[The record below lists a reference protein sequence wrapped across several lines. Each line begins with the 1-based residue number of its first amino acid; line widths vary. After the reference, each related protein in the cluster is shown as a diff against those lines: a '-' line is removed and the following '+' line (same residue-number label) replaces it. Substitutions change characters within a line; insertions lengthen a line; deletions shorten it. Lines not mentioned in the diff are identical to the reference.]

1 MAASRSEQI
10 RELLSQAATFR
21 FCGPSDDP
29 DEITAVTLGFRHLV
43 TQIKRI
49 SRPIIPD
56 ELAAKLDA
64 LTVDPDDLYSAF
76 DAKAELDA
84 LATDLEEALDVADAS
99 PRQLHAGWIVDPDLI
114 SKIEQSNGSRL
125 NVVHLV
131 RVLREIN
138 SSFAHGNVVG
148 TVLLMRAV
156 LNHVPPVFGYQSLE
170 QVVANVGRSLKDSYS
185 HLEDGLRKI
194 ADFHTHKRIDQ
205 TDTYPSRAQVEPYK
219 PQFEVLLQNVLAA
232 LAGG

>member
-1 MAASRSEQI
+1 MATSRSEQI
-10 RELLSQAATFR
+10 RDLLSQAATFR

-29 DEITAVTLGFRHLV
+29 DEITAVTLGFGYLV
-43 TQIKRI
+43 TQIKHI
-49 SRPIIPD
+49 ARPIVPE

-64 LTVDPDDLYSAF
+64 LTVDPHDLYSAF
-76 DAKAELDA
+76 DAKAELDG
-84 LATDLEEALDVADAS
+84 LSTDLEEALEVADSS

-138 SSFAHGNVVG
+138 SSLAHGNVVA
-148 TVLLMRAV
+148 TALLMRAV
-156 LNHVPPVFGYQSLE
+156 LNHVPPVWGHQNFDR
-170 QVVANVGRSLKDSYS
+170 VVASVGRSLKDSYM

-194 ADFHTHKRIDQ
+194 ADFHTHKRIDE
-205 TDTYPSRAQVEPYK
+205 TDTYPSRAQVEPFK
-219 PQFEVLLQNVLAA
+219 PQFELLLQNVLAA
-232 LAGG
+232 LAAG